1 MNKKKI
7 VAIIPIRKNS
17 QRIKN
22 KNFLNFFKGKSLLE
36 LKIEQLKKVNNIDE
50 IVVSSD
56 SELAK
61 KISKRYDISF
71 HAREK
76 YFASSLCSGSKF
88 FENLARCIDGDYLMY
103 CPCTS
108 PIIKQKTYNL
118 FFNKFESIQYKYDSL
133 NTVSI
138 LKSFLWKDN
147 KSLNYN
153 SIKAPNSQDL
163 PNNYFS
169 LTFGINIISKKNM
182 IKFKNI
188 VGKKPKFIVLNKL
201 ESTDINDKT
210 DFKIAQML
218 YKKTFA

>member
-1 MNKKKI
+1 MDKKKI

-22 KNFLNFFKGKSLLE
+22 KNFLDFFKGKSLLE
-36 LKIEQLKKVNNIDE
+36 LKIEQLKKVKNIDE

-61 KISKRYDISF
+61 KISKRYDVSF

-118 FFNKFESIQYKYDSL
+118 FLNKFESTKYKYDSL

-138 LKSFLWKDN
+138 LKSFIWKDN

-169 LTFGINIISKKNM
+169 LTFGINIISRKNM

-218 YKKTFA
+218 YKKTFV

>member
-1 MNKKKI
+1 MDKKKI

-17 QRIKN
+17 QRMKN

-76 YFASSLCSGSKF
+76 YFASSSCSGSKF

-118 FFNKFESIQYKYDSL
+118 FLNKFESTKYKYDSL

-138 LKSFLWKDN
+138 LKNFIWKDN

-169 LTFGINIISKKNM
+169 LTFGINIISRKNM

>member
-1 MNKKKI
+1 MDKKKI

-36 LKIEQLKKVNNIDE
+36 LKIEQLKKVKNIDE

-61 KISKRYDISF
+61 KISKRYDVSF

-76 YFASSLCSGSKF
+76 YFASSSCSGSKF

-118 FFNKFESIQYKYDSL
+118 FLHKFESLKNKYDSL

-138 LKSFLWKDN
+138 LKTFIWKDN

>member
-1 MNKKKI
+1 MDKKKI

-36 LKIEQLKKVNNIDE
+36 LKIEQLKKVKNIDE

-76 YFASSLCSGSKF
+76 YFASSSCSGSKF

-118 FFNKFESIQYKYDSL
+118 FLNKFESIQYKYDSL

-138 LKSFLWKDN
+138 LKSFIWKDN

>member
-1 MNKKKI
+1 MDKKKI

-36 LKIEQLKKVNNIDE
+36 LKIEQLKKVKNIDE

-76 YFASSLCSGSKF
+76 YFASSSCSGSKF

-118 FFNKFESIQYKYDSL
+118 FLNKFESTKYKYDSL

-138 LKSFLWKDN
+138 LKSFIWKDN

-169 LTFGINIISKKNM
+169 LTFGINIISRKNM

>member
-36 LKIEQLKKVNNIDE
+36 LKIEQLKKVKNIDE

-76 YFASSLCSGSKF
+76 YFASSSCSGSKF

-118 FFNKFESIQYKYDSL
+118 FLNKFESIQYKYDSL

>member
-1 MNKKKI
+1 MDKKKI

-76 YFASSLCSGSKF
+76 YFASSSCSGSKF

-118 FFNKFESIQYKYDSL
+118 FLNKFESTKYKYDSL

-138 LKSFLWKDN
+138 LKNFIWKDN

-169 LTFGINIISKKNM
+169 LTFGINIISRKNM

>member
-1 MNKKKI
+1 MDKKKI

-22 KNFLNFFKGKSLLE
+22 KNFLDFFKGKSLLE
-36 LKIEQLKKVNNIDE
+36 LKIEQLKKVKNIDE

-61 KISKRYDISF
+61 KISKRYDVSF

-118 FFNKFESIQYKYDSL
+118 FLNKFESTKYKYDSL

-138 LKSFLWKDN
+138 LKSFIWKDN

-169 LTFGINIISKKNM
+169 LTFGINIISRKNM

>member
-1 MNKKKI
+1 MDKKKI

-76 YFASSLCSGSKF
+76 YFASSSCSGSKF

-118 FFNKFESIQYKYDSL
+118 FLNKFESTKYKYDSL

-138 LKSFLWKDN
+138 LKSFIWKDN

-169 LTFGINIISKKNM
+169 LTFGINIISRKNM

>member
-1 MNKKKI
+1 M
-7 VAIIPIRKNS
+7 
-17 QRIKN
+17 KN

-76 YFASSLCSGSKF
+76 YFASSSCSGSKF

-118 FFNKFESIQYKYDSL
+118 FLNKFESTKYKYDSL

-138 LKSFLWKDN
+138 LKNFIWKDN

-169 LTFGINIISKKNM
+169 LTFGINIISRKNM

>member
-1 MNKKKI
+1 MDKKKI
-7 VAIIPIRKNS
+7 VAIIPVRKNS

-22 KNFLNFFKGKSLLE
+22 KNFLSFYKGKSLLE
-36 LKIEQLKKVNNIDE
+36 LKIEQLKKVKNIDE

-56 SELAK
+56 AELAK
-61 KISKRYDISF
+61 KISKKYDIPF

-76 YFASSLCSGSKF
+76 YFASSSCSGSKF
-88 FENLARCIDGDYLMY
+88 FENLARCINGDYLMY

-118 FFNKFESIQYKYDSL
+118 FLKKFKSTKNKYDSF

-138 LKSFLWKDN
+138 LKSFIWKDN

-182 IKFKNI
+182 IRFKNI
-188 VGKKPKFIVLNKL
+188 VGKNPKFIVLDKI
-201 ESTDINDKT
+201 ESTDINDRS

-218 YKKTFA
+218 YKKTFV

>member
-36 LKIEQLKKVNNIDE
+36 LKIEQLKKVKNIDE

-76 YFASSLCSGSKF
+76 YFASSSCSGSKF

-118 FFNKFESIQYKYDSL
+118 FLNKFESIKYKYDSL

-138 LKSFLWKDN
+138 LKSFIWKDN

-169 LTFGINIISKKNM
+169 LTFGINIISRKNM

>member
-1 MNKKKI
+1 MS
-7 VAIIPIRKNS
+7 PSIRPLTNP
-17 QRIKN
+17 
-22 KNFLNFFKGKSLLE
+22 
-36 LKIEQLKKVNNIDE
+36 
-50 IVVSSD
+50 
-56 SELAK
+56 
-61 KISKRYDISF
+61 SF
-71 HAREK
+71 VTE
-76 YFASSLCSGSKF
+76 
-88 FENLARCIDGDYLMY
+88 
-103 CPCTS
+103 
-108 PIIKQKTYNL
+108 
-118 FFNKFESIQYKYDSL
+118 
-133 NTVSI
+133 
-138 LKSFLWKDN
+138 DN

-169 LTFGINIISKKNM
+169 LTFGINIISRKNM

>member
-1 MNKKKI
+1 MDKKKI

-22 KNFLNFFKGKSLLE
+22 KNFLDFFKGKSLLE
-36 LKIEQLKKVNNIDE
+36 LKIEQLKKVKNIDE

-76 YFASSLCSGSKF
+76 YFASSSCSGSKF

-118 FFNKFESIQYKYDSL
+118 FLNKFESTKYKYDSL

-138 LKSFLWKDN
+138 LKSFIWKDN

-169 LTFGINIISKKNM
+169 LTFGINIISRKNM

>member
-36 LKIEQLKKVNNIDE
+36 LKIEQLKKVKNIDE

-76 YFASSLCSGSKF
+76 YFASSSCSGSKF

-118 FFNKFESIQYKYDSL
+118 FLNKFESIQYKYDSL

-138 LKSFLWKDN
+138 LKSFIWKDN